1 MLASAPMLSA
11 LRGGS
16 RTRLTFV
23 LAGAAAC
30 ASSSCQDTPSRATI
44 GPQGGLIAS
53 EDDGLTI
60 VLWPGALGQYE
71 TFEIVASDM
80 APASYGQ
87 AYRVRPNVAL
97 GVDAEIILRGD
108 LPANESRTRIGALDA
123 SDVAAGSREWTRLP
137 HRRGAI
143 DSAAGSVHSHDGQ
156 IALYY
161 AMLDDGRDG
170 DDTTATATASD
181 TDPDDSSSGDPDPT
195 ATPTTTSYAADIAP
209 LWAQGCVDPN
219 CHGTPP
225 SGGLTLTGDSYGAL
239 VNAQATINGAYTRVI
254 PGDPAGS
261 LLLQKLT
268 STQPADAGTPMPP
281 TGPVPQAAIDLV
293 RLWIEED
300 CPP

>member
-1 MLASAPMLSA
+1 MISA

-16 RTRLTFV
+16 RIRLT
-23 LAGAAAC
+23 LAVGTVAAC
-30 ASSSCQDTPSRATI
+30 ASLSCQTTPSSATI
-44 GPQGGLIAS
+44 GPQGGLIS
-53 EDDGLTI
+53 SDDDGLTI
-60 VLWPGALGQYE
+60 VLWPGALGEYQ

-108 LPANESRTRIGALDA
+108 LPADESRTRIGAIDA
-123 SDVAAGSREWTRLP
+123 DDVADGSREWNALQNRP
-137 HRRGAI
+137 GAI
-143 DSAAGSVHSHDGQ
+143 DSAEGSIHSHDAQ

-170 DDTTATATASD
+170 DDSGTASESD

-195 ATPTTTSYAADIAP
+195 TVPATTSYASDIAP

-225 SGGLTLTGDSYGAL
+225 AGGLMLTGDSYGAL
-239 VNAQATINGAYTRVI
+239 VNAQATSNGAYIRVI
-254 PGDPAGS
+254 PGDPDGS

-268 STQPADAGTPMPP
+268 GTQPGDAGAPMPP
-281 TGPVPQAAIDLV
+281 AGGFPPAALGLV